1 MAANSS
7 ASGGALLVDA
17 VVLAGRRNQKELQ
30 AVSDVEWEALVPIAG
45 RPMASWVIDALRAS
59 GLCQNIVV
67 VGPAELWPDAG
78 TDGSVIAPS
87 DDLIENVRRGVHA
100 LSGERPIL
108 VCTSDIPMLTPEAVQ
123 GFVQAANGINAEFH
137 YPVIPREDVERKF
150 PGNRRTYVRLR
161 DGTFTGGNF
170 ILLDPK
176 SARQAIGVAKEL
188 VALRKKPLRL
198 GLLVGLGFVVR
209 LVLGQ
214 ATVAEAEQRFSRLL
228 GVQGRAVRLPFP
240 EVGVDVDHPGDIP
253 YCEQEIRR
261 RQGGAG

>member
-1 MAANSS
+1 M
-7 ASGGALLVDA
+7 VDA
-17 VVLAGRRNQKELQ
+17 VVLAGRRNQKELRT
-30 AVSDVEWEALVPIAG
+30 VSDVEWEALVPIAG

-59 GLCQNIVV
+59 KLCKRIVV
-67 VGPAELWPDAG
+67 VGPSELWEGAG
-78 TDGSVIAPS
+78 ADGSVVAPS
-87 DDLIENVRRGVHA
+87 DDLIENVRRGAHA

-123 GFVQAANGINAEFH
+123 AFLAAAADIPAEFH
-137 YPVIPREDVERKF
+137 YPVIPHEDVERQF
-150 PGNRRTYVRLR
+150 PGNKRTYVRLR

-170 ILLDPK
+170 VLLDPK
-176 SARQAIGVAKEL
+176 AAKRAIEVAQEL

-214 ATVAEAEQRFSRLL
+214 ATVGEAERRFSRLL
-228 GVQGRAVRLPFP
+228 GVQGRAVRLSYP
-240 EVGVDVDHPGDIP
+240 EVGVDVDHPGDVP

-261 RQGGAG
+261 RQGRAG